1 MEKIISFTQTDNLAK
16 QLKSQGRNI
25 VLVGGC
31 FDILHF
37 GHIKFLEKA
46 KKQGGVLI
54 VVLESD
60 KNIKR
65 LKGKGRPIHS
75 QKMRAEML
83 AALEAVNYIICLPL
97 MKNDNDYLNLVKKI
111 KPDVIAI
118 TAGDPKLD
126 KKEAQAKVIDAKVK
140 IVTPRLKTSSTR
152 EIVDIIL

>member
-1 MEKIISFTQTDNLAK
+1 MEKIISFKKIQKICK
-16 QLKSQGRNI
+16 QLKNSGKAL

-54 VVLESD
+54 VALESD

-65 LKGKGRPIHS
+65 LKGEGRPIHS

-83 AALEAVNYIICLPL
+83 AALETVNYIICLSL
-97 MKNDNDYLNLVKKI
+97 MKNDNDYLDLVKKI

-152 EIVDIIL
+152 EIVDIIF